1 MNILAFE
8 CSAKAASAALLCD
21 GKLIAETYQN
31 CGFTHSRT
39 LLPLAEDML
48 KRAEK
53 TFDDID
59 LYAVS
64 SGPGSFTGLRIGIS
78 LVKGFAYGADK
89 PCCGVSSLEA
99 MAYMVPSCDSVV
111 CAVMDARA
119 GQVYNALFDVS
130 DVVSRI
136 CDDRA
141 ITVESLKEELNSL
154 GRKVI
159 VIGDGSYLL
168 ENCGYS
174 VLPAHMRYQRA
185 FGVALCAYN
194 SQGISSFE
202 LTPSYHRLPQAERE
216 RLARLNK

>member
-8 CSAKAASAALLCD
+8 CSAKAASTALLSD
-21 GKLIAETYQN
+21 GRLIAESYQN
-31 CGFTHSRT
+31 CGFTHSKT

-48 KRAEK
+48 NRSGK

-99 MAYMVPSCDSVV
+99 MAYLLPPSENIV

-119 GQVYNALFDVS
+119 GQVYNALFDIS
-130 DVVSRI
+130 DGVQRL

-141 ITVESLKEELNSL
+141 ITVEALKTELQDTD
-154 GRKVI
+154 RQI
-159 VIGDGSYLL
+159 TVIGDGSYLL
-168 ENCGYS
+168 ENCGFHM
-174 VLPAHMRYQRA
+174 LPEHMCYQRA
-185 FGVALCAYN
+185 SGVALCALA
-194 SQGISSFE
+194 SKSISAFE
-202 LTPSYHRLPQAERE
+202 LSPSYHRLPQAERE
-216 RLARLNK
+216 RLAKMNK